1 MLRTTIRGCG
11 MWGRAA
17 RRFGVPLLL
26 LALSSGPSLA
36 EPRLGRKGASAVFG
50 NEAVSQLITAAL
62 RHDSRAVE
70 RAVVGGANVNA
81 IGESGITPLE
91 WVELSGDEAAMTLL
105 LEHGA
110 DPDLFKQLHDD
121 EVGLQPPLWIAIDK
135 GNTKALEV
143 LLRHKA
149 NPNLE
154 FGNLTPL
161 MLSVQEDHLDCAEML
176 LHFGADIN
184 AKLGFSNV
192 LTRSLT
198 RMNFKDALWVLRH
211 GFTRDLEYS
220 KKWLTIN
227 EPGIGIGQHEAKAEA
242 LALIDERIRAQAA
255 TPRPDVSN

>member
-1 MLRTTIRGCG
+1 
-11 MWGRAA
+11 MWDRAS

-26 LALSSGPSLA
+26 LTLYSGLSLA
-36 EPRLGRKGASAVFG
+36 EPTLGRKSASVAFG
-50 NEAVSQLITAAL
+50 STAVSQLIASSL
-62 RHDSRAVE
+62 RHDSRGVE
-70 RAVVGGANVNA
+70 RALISGADINA
-81 IGESGITPLE
+81 IGASGITPLE
-91 WVELSGDEAAMTLL
+91 WVELSGDEAAMVML

-110 DPDLFKQLHDD
+110 NPDLFKPLESG

-135 GNTKALEV
+135 GNTKVLEV

-161 MLSVQEDHLDCAEML
+161 MLAVQEDRLDCADML
-176 LHFGADIN
+176 LQFGADVN

-198 RMNFKDALWVLRH
+198 RNNFKDALWVLRH

-220 KKWLTIN
+220 KKWLTIG
-227 EPGIGIGQHEAKAEA
+227 EPGIGFGQSKAKAEA
-242 LALIDERIRAQAA
+242 LTLIDERIRAQAA
-255 TPRPDVSN
+255 APGPAARD